1 MSDKVSWEEE
11 VANFVA
17 VMKAHPKFGLMF
29 NRKHVA
35 HHMHIFSEWVNDEGD
50 SEVVIEWRPVFLDE
64 RDKRPGARFMNR
76 GRNAWR
82 IFENP
87 HTTGENPDERFY
99 HHGHG
104 CSCCSTP
111 GWTGNGQTGNPFMNR
126 VVHSGA
132 ANNRIKGK
140 WL

>member
-11 VANFVA
+11 VAIFVA
-17 VMKAHPKFGLMF
+17 EMKAHPEFGLMF

-35 HHMHIFSEWVNDEGD
+35 NHMHIFSERDDDFHIDGRNIVG
-50 SEVVIEWRPVFLDE
+50 IEWRPVFLDT

-111 GWTGNGQTGNPFMNR
+111 GYTANGQTGNPFMNR
-126 VVHSGA
+126 VRWS
-132 ANNRIKGK
+132 R
-140 WL
+140 